1 MRDRP
6 CQEVVMRCRLYG
18 ARREWSTDPAMVA
31 VSGNCPTVVGSDKPT
46 RKYTGN
52 MRVIS
57 VDSQE
62 DLGDPRKDPFVQR
75 MRRRQ

>member
-1 MRDRP
+1 
-6 CQEVVMRCRLYG
+6 MRCRLYG
-18 ARREWSTDPAMVA
+18 ARREWSTDTATVA
-31 VSGNCPTVVGSDKPT
+31 VSGNCPTVVGSDRPT
-46 RKYTGN
+46 SKCTGN